1 MMKSGYLR
9 TKECLMQLWSGLEFL
24 LILVVVKGE
33 RATCKI
39 YLKFF
44 L

>member
-1 MMKSGYLR
+1 ML
-9 TKECLMQLWSGLEFL
+9 LQAGLEFL

-39 YLKFF
+39 YLELF
-44 L
+44 LQEMHNSV